1 MTSIRFAEADRDA
14 AAIAAIYRSSVETG
28 FASFEEV
35 APTTDEMR
43 RRIVTI
49 LARTP
54 WLVATADTGASVIG
68 YAYAGPHRERAGY
81 RWAVDISAYV
91 DVDHQ
96 GIGVGSALYDA
107 LIPILRAQRFV
118 TVHAGVTQPNEAS
131 SRLHRAIG
139 MELVGV
145 YRSVGYKAGAWR
157 DVAWYSMRLANTT
170 SPPEEP
176 IPLPEL
182 REARPMLLAQ
192 ADRVAS

>member
-1 MTSIRFAEADRDA
+1 MMRIRLADPDRDA
-14 AAIAAIYRSSVETG
+14 PAVAEIYRPSVETG

-35 APTTDEMR
+35 APSADEMR
-43 RRIVTI
+43 RRMAGI

-54 WLVATADTGASVIG
+54 WLVATEDDPASVIG

-91 DVDHQ
+91 DGDHR
-96 GIGVGSALYDA
+96 GLGVGSALYEA
-107 LIPILRAQRFV
+107 LIPILRDQRFV

-131 SRLHRAIG
+131 NRLHRAIG

-145 YRSVGYKAGAWR
+145 YRSVGYKAGAWY
-157 DVAWYSMRLANTT
+157 DVAWYGMSIAPPAV
-170 SPPEEP
+170 PPEEP

-182 REARPMLLAQ
+182 RALRHLLP
-192 ADRVAS
+192 ADEVFASG